1 MQHYLFYS
9 IAEYV
14 AGLQVYEKEAS
25 REEVVLPPLLDG
37 SIVAMEQSINLN
49 ECLLCS
55 NTHPINQS
63 IIESINTLNSYKSY
77 SYNYYCS

>member
-1 MQHYLFYS
+1 M
-9 IAEYV
+9 
-14 AGLQVYEKEAS
+14 GLQAYEKEAS

-55 NTHPINQS
+55 NTHSINQ
-63 IIESINTLNSYKSY
+63 
-77 SYNYYCS
+77 